1 MGVQSPKSTVGRTQ
15 TQVDGVAYRIDREIS
30 FSSLLVAMARGPSTG
45 IENLFRKAC
54 SRMEEKTN
62 TLEKH
67 ARHAVAH
74 VWLAVVDLKYPPKD
88 HK

>member
-1 MGVQSPKSTVGRTQ
+1 MGVQSLKSTVGRTQ

-45 IENLFRKAC
+45 IENLCRKAC
-54 SRMEEKTN
+54 SRVEEKN

-67 ARHAVAH
+67 ARHAVAY